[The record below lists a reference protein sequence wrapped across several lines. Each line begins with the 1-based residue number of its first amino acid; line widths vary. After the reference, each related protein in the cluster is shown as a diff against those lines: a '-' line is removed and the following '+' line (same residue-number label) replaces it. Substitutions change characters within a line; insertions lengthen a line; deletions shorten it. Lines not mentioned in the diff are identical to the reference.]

1 MQKNLDRRNRLCFGF
16 GTIGR
21 DMFYAFEANTLLY
34 FLSNVLSLEVW
45 VFAAASMV
53 LSVMRIFDAFNDP
66 ITGLVIDNIKSPWGK
81 FKPAILV
88 GGVLSAILSVIL
100 FSGIGDGWLFI
111 VIFGA
116 AYLLWD
122 ISYGVN
128 DIGYWTL
135 LPVLSSDQKQ
145 REKIGTFARICANVG
160 MYIVMVAWQPVTSA
174 LGNTPEVWFWCAV
187 VIAVIYLFGLLFP
200 LLGVKEKRIPVENQ
214 EGTTV
219 KEMLRALL
227 KNDQLLW
234 TTLAMGLFMIGYCT
248 TVNFAVYYM
257 EYLFGDAG
265 MYVVLV
271 GVVGVSQ
278 LGTLA
283 VYPTVAKHMNRR
295 SLYTLGTILV
305 LLGYAIFFF
314 AEISIILIAIGAIL
328 VFVGQAFIQ
337 TLMLMFLADTVE
349 YGQWKLGKRNES
361 ITFSIQPLIN
371 KIGGAIATG
380 IVSLTLIFSGIK
392 IDGGTAESIDAGGK
406 IIIKIA
412 MFVIPL
418 IMIIAGYLV
427 YLKKYKIS
435 EEFYSEMLADLE
447 SRETNTDALTPDSCN
462 SITDSSGSVAE

>member
-1 MQKNLDRRNRLCFGF
+1 MKNLDDRNRVYFGL

-21 DMFYAFEANTLLY
+21 DMFYSFEANTLLY
-34 FLSNVLSLEVW
+34 FLSDVLSLPVW
-45 VFAAASMV
+45 VFAAASMI

-66 ITGLVIDNIKSPWGK
+66 ITGLVIDNIRSPWGK

-88 GGVLSAILSVIL
+88 GGILSAVFSVML
-100 FSGIGDGWLFI
+100 FAGIGTGWTFVI
-111 VIFGA
+111 IFGI

-122 ISYGVN
+122 ITYGIN

-145 REKIGTFARICANVG
+145 REKTGAFARICANVG

-174 LGNTPEVWFWCAV
+174 MGDTPKVWFLCAV
-187 VIAVIYLFGLLFP
+187 VIAVVYLLGLLFP
-200 LLGVKEKRIPVENQ
+200 LLGIKEKRVAMEKQ
-214 EGTTV
+214 EPTSIRQ
-219 KEMLRALL
+219 MFRALL
-227 KNDQLLW
+227 KNDQLMW

-257 EYLFGDAG
+257 KYLFGDEG

-271 GVVGVSQ
+271 AVVGVAQ
-278 LGTLA
+278 LGTLS
-283 VYPTVAKHMNRR
+283 VYPAVAKRMSRR
-295 SLYTLGTILV
+295 QLYTLGTVLV
-305 LLGYAIFFF
+305 LIGYAIFFV
-314 AEISIILIAIGAIL
+314 AEVSIILIALGAIL

-349 YGQWKLGKRNES
+349 YGHWKLGKRNES

-371 KIGGAIATG
+371 KIGGALATG

-392 IDGGTAESIDAGGK
+392 VDGGTVDTIGADGK
-406 IIIKIA
+406 LIIKLA
-412 MFVIPL
+412 MFAIPL
-418 IMIIAGYLV
+418 LMIVAGYIV

-435 EEFYSEMLADLE
+435 EEYYAEILKDLE
-447 SRETNTDALTPDSCN
+447 SREHQTPID
-462 SITDSSGSVAE
+462 E

>member
-1 MQKNLDRRNRLCFGF
+1 MRTLDDRNRTYFGL

-21 DMFYAFEANTLLY
+21 DMFYSFEANTLLY
-34 FLSNVLSLEVW
+34 FLSDVLSLPVW
-45 VFAAASMV
+45 VFAAASMI

-66 ITGLVIDNIKSPWGK
+66 ITGLVIDNIRSPWGK

-88 GGVLSAILSVIL
+88 GGLLSAFFSILL
-100 FSGIGDGWLFI
+100 FAGTGEGWVFV
-111 VIFGA
+111 VIFGL

-122 ISYGVN
+122 ISYGIN

-145 REKIGTFARICANVG
+145 REKTGAFARICANVG

-174 LGNTPEVWFWCAV
+174 LGDTPAVWFWCAV
-187 VIAVIYLFGLLFP
+187 VIAILFVLGLLFP
-200 LLGVKEKRIPVENQ
+200 LLGIKEKRVAPEKQ
-214 EGTTV
+214 ESTTV
-219 KEMLRALL
+219 KQMFDALL
-227 KNDQLLW
+227 KNDQLMW
-234 TTLAMGLFMIGYCT
+234 TTLAMGLFMVGYCT

-257 EYLFGDAG
+257 KYLFGDEG

-271 GVVGVSQ
+271 AVVGVSQ

-283 VYPTVAKHMNRR
+283 VYPAVARRMNRR

-305 LLGYAIFFF
+305 LAGYAIFFF
-314 AEISIILIAIGAIL
+314 AEVSLILIAIGAVL

-361 ITFSIQPLIN
+361 ITFSIQPFIN

-380 IVSLTLIFSGIK
+380 IVSLTLILSGIK
-392 IDGGTAESIDAGGK
+392 VDGGTVDAIGSDGK
-406 IIIKIA
+406 MIIKLA
-412 MFVIPL
+412 MFAIPL
-418 IMIIAGYLV
+418 VMIVVGYIV

-435 EEFYSEMLADLE
+435 EEFYSEMLKELE
-447 SRETNTDALTPDSCN
+447 ARE
-462 SITDSSGSVAE
+462 AE